1 MGFFRLSAR
10 EIMEPFFP
18 ARDRAFKGEV
28 GCTTG
33 REFGHGDNAIIILSL
48 IRERNVVYRAV
59 LPLLKAL
66 QDFIVDVFE

>member
-33 REFGHGDNAIIILSL
+33 REFGHGDNAIIIL
-48 IRERNVVYRAV
+48 IRESNVVYRAV